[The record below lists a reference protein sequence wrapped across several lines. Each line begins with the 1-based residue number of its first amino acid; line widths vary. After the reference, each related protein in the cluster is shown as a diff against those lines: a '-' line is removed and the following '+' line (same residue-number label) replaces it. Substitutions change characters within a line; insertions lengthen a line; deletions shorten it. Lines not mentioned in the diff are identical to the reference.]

1 MIFLLNAA
9 HFVVRGEQ
17 GILTMRTLD
26 PATSRMQ
33 SDTNCHSIDDDLMTC
48 ERHEGRNWSLL
59 LIFGSLTL
67 AVVAALFWLASA
79 AFSLVSAAEP
89 IAFSI
94 YCMDHLDECPT
105 KGPRFVRYS
114 APLMQLVSKVQTQVN
129 GAIIP
134 RRETVDVWSADV
146 SSGDCDDYVM
156 TKRRRLI
163 QAGVPATAM
172 RVVVSRRSGEG
183 HVVLVLRTDK
193 GEIILDNLRRTAY
206 LR

>member
-1 MIFLLNAA
+1 
-9 HFVVRGEQ
+9 
-17 GILTMRTLD
+17 MRMLD
-26 PATSRMQ
+26 PATSHDQ
-33 SDTNCHSIDDDLMTC
+33 LDTTCDSIDEHLMAC
-48 ERHEGRNWSLL
+48 DRHEGRNWSLL
-59 LIFGSLTL
+59 LIFGSMTL
-67 AVVAALFWLASA
+67 AGLAILFWLASA
-79 AFSLVSAAEP
+79 VFSLVSAAEP

-163 QAGVPATAM
+163 RAGIPATAM
-172 RVVVSRRSGEG
+172 QVVVSRRSGQG
-183 HVVLVLRTDK
+183 HVVLVLKTDK
-193 GEIILDNLRRTAY
+193 GDIVLDNLRRTAY

>member
-1 MIFLLNAA
+1 
-9 HFVVRGEQ
+9 
-17 GILTMRTLD
+17 MRTFH
-26 PATSRMQ
+26 PALSGGQPDTTSRHIADDMQ
-33 SDTNCHSIDDDLMTC
+33 TFPRRN
-48 ERHEGRNWSLL
+48 GRNWSLL
-59 LIFGSLTL
+59 LTFGSMTIGVL
-67 AVVAALFWLASA
+67 AVFFWLASA
-79 AFSLVSAAEP
+79 LLSFVSAAEP
-89 IAFSI
+89 MAFSI
-94 YCMDHLDECPT
+94 YCMDHIDECPT

-146 SSGDCDDYVM
+146 ASGDCDDYVM

-163 QAGVPATAM
+163 RAGVPATAM
-172 RVVVSRRSGEG
+172 RVVVGRRFGES
-183 HVVLVLRTDK
+183 HVVLVVKTDR